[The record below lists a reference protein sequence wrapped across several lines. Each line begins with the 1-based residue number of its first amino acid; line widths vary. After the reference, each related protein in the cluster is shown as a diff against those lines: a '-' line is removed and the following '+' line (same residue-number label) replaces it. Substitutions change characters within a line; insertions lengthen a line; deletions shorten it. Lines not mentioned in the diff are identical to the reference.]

1 MSDQPHETDQNRPGD
16 APAADATKVTRRD
29 FVATTA
35 AATAAFMIVPRHVLG
50 RGFQAP
56 SDILNIA
63 TVGINGMGGNNTQ
76 QVMSENIVAICDV
89 DFGLLDRKLKSW
101 QDSVNAQPA
110 GGGRGGG
117 AGGGGGQQREPSAE
131 ELLQRRWKDFGTS
144 KAQEAANAK
153 WAQVPQAQKTRRFV
167 EQQLPKL
174 QKYRDYREMLDKQKD
189 IDAVIV
195 ATPDHMH
202 AVIASAAMSLGKHVY
217 VQKPMCWSVHE
228 ARHLAKKAAETK
240 VVTQMGNQG
249 HSQDEARRGQ
259 DYLAAKAIG
268 DIHEVHVWTNRPLAF
283 WPQGLPRP
291 AALPANTNLT
301 WNNSS
306 VTRRLAAS
314 MVGDY
319 PVPDTLSWDLFLGV
333 APDVAYHPL
342 YHPFN
347 WRGWVDWGQGALGDM
362 GAHLIDHPVWGLN
375 LGLPSIIE
383 TTSTPFNGYCYP
395 NATKT
400 DYVFPARKGMPEVK
414 LVWYDGGL
422 TPPRPEELGEE
433 KLNGEGG
440 ILYVGSKGKMIQQ
453 TYGARPRLLPFEK
466 HNDYGAPKEKMGRV
480 PHQAHE
486 MNWVNAIKGKDEISS
501 PFSYAAHLTEI
512 MLLGV
517 VSLRAGKKLHYD
529 GENMRVTNE
538 TASLETRPSDT
549 PGRASQPTANELL
562 TRKYRDG
569 YSL

>member
-1 MSDQPHETDQNRPGD
+1 MSDDTRSGQSQPPDSETTG
-16 APAADATKVTRRD
+16 VTRRN

-35 AATAAFMIVPRHVLG
+35 AATAGFMIVPRHVLG
-50 RGFQAP
+50 RGMRAP
-56 SDILNIA
+56 SDVLNIA
-63 TVGINGMGGNNTQ
+63 TVGINGMGGNNTA
-76 QVMSENIVAICDV
+76 QVMGENVVAICDC
-89 DFGLLDRKLKSW
+89 DFGLLEGRLKRW
-101 QDSVNAQPA
+101 QDSLAPNT
-110 GGGRGGG
+110 
-117 AGGGGGQQREPSAE
+117 GGGGGGGNANRAPSQDE
-131 ELLQRRWKDFGTS
+131 ILQRRWQNFGPS
-144 KAQEAANAK
+144 N
-153 WAQVPQAQKTRRFV
+153 AQKDANTKWSQTSETQRVRRFV
-167 EQQLPKL
+167 EEQLPKL
-174 QKYRDYREMLDKQKD
+174 QKYRDYREMLEKQKD

-202 AVIASAAMSLGKHVY
+202 AAIASAAMSIGKHVY

-259 DYLAAKAIG
+259 DYLAAKVIG
-268 DIHEVHVWTNRPLAF
+268 DVTEVHVWTNRPLAF

-291 AALPANTNLT
+291 AAVPPDTQLRWSNRD
-301 WNNSS
+301 

-314 MVGDY
+314 MLGDY
-319 PVPDTLSWDLFLGV
+319 PIPEKLSWDLFLGV
-333 APDVAYHPL
+333 APNVTYHPI

-362 GAHLIDHPVWGLN
+362 GAHLIDHPVWGLE
-375 LGLPSIIE
+375 LGLPTVIE

-400 DYVFPARKGMPEVK
+400 DYQFPARKGMPAVK

-440 ILYVGSKGKMIQQ
+440 ILYVGTKGKMLQQ

-466 HNDYGAPKEKMGRV
+466 HNEYGAPKEKLARI
-480 PHQAHE
+480 PHQSHE
-486 MNWVNAIKGKDEISS
+486 MNWVNAIKGTDEISC

-517 VSLRAGKKLHYD
+517 VSLRAGKKLYYEP
-529 GENMRVTNE
+529 ENMRITNGAGE
-538 TASLETRPSDT
+538 KIQDLPPQD
-549 PGRASQPTANELL
+549 ANDLL
-562 TRKYRDG
+562 TRKYREG
-569 YSL
+569 WSL